1 MLYIENWKAMKEA
14 LSSVQGVGVY
24 LFTYERQIQ
33 SVEHKEHPGA
43 PCNFTYAQKQPSS
56 TRALFFAFAFW
67 QREGISGVPFITIQ
81 HILSVQTLLNNSL
94 RWPGEFFCLSFI
106 LMTISRDLKDFL
118 HRCRV
123 NWGEKN
129 APHQK
134 YVRSGENLNK
144 HWTYFIGLDLHFILS
159 TCTNS
164 NLY

>member
-1 MLYIENWKAMKEA
+1 MRGKFSQLNIRNIRVLPVISLTHRNNPAVPG
-14 LSSVQGVGVY
+14 LSF
-24 LFTYERQIQ
+24 LLL
-33 SVEHKEHPGA
+33 
-43 PCNFTYAQKQPSS
+43 
-56 TRALFFAFAFW
+56 LFFAFAFW

-81 HILSVQTLLNNSL
+81 HILSVQILLNNCL
-94 RWPGEFFCLSFI
+94 RWPGEFFCLSFV

-123 NWGEKN
+123 NGGEKN

-144 HWTYFIGLDLHFILS
+144 HWTYFIGLDLRFILS